1 MSCGSS
7 WNLFYNVVLSVVSAD
22 PGVDNFTFCEG
33 QTVTLTAPPGGAS
46 YLWLPSGDTLPQL
59 TVSAAGIVELW
70 RSIPPDAVLP
80 GPVQVVEQVFSQLA
94 TAAGDSFA
102 QGSCIPERI
111 RLGRIGGMQGD
122 TTALLAT
129 GTSYTFMPSA
139 TDTVFLQ
146 QTEDGCT
153 GAFVAVPVIVQ
164 DPPPAP
170 LIMGDTAY
178 CTGDALMLVAEAGP
192 GAQLFGRP
200 CGARIPVI
208 VSDP

>member
-1 MSCGSS
+1 M
-7 WNLFYNVVLSVVSAD
+7 
-22 PGVDNFTFCEG
+22 
-33 QTVTLTAPPGGAS
+33 
-46 YLWLPSGDTLPQL
+46 
-59 TVSAAGIVELW
+59 
-70 RSIPPDAVLP
+70 
-80 GPVQVVEQVFSQLA
+80 QVVEQVFSQLA
-94 TAAGDSFA
+94 TAAGDSLCAGGAAFLNA
-102 QGSCIPERI
+102 SGSGE
-111 RLGRIGGMQGD
+111 LAWYASAD

-192 GAQLFGRP
+192 GAQLFWSAPWAYVYR
-200 CGARIPVI
+200 
-208 VSDP
+208 